1 MSENILH
8 LFPDT
13 NVFIECRPLDQL
25 DWSRW
30 SEFDEVHLVV
40 CRTVQREI
48 DRQKNYHR
56 RARVRDHAK
65 TANSMFAKLVETGS
79 PEYLTIRQSKP
90 TVKLFLQPP
99 GRPSPKLNGVLDYH
113 HPDDEIIGHL
123 YTYAEQHGDADVRLL
138 THDTGPTASAKFLG
152 LSTETVSK
160 NWLLPPEHSDTERE
174 NARLKA
180 ENAKLRKA
188 EPKFNVVCV
197 NELGNEVEVLRQGW
211 SAYGPLTDDEIDDLI
226 QKLKRQHP
234 IATDFGLRT
243 PGRRPAT
250 YSLDEL
256 RETSRAS
263 TLTNAEKIRRY
274 NREYEEWIANCRM
287 ILSEIHTPLQD
298 GIHPVMCYFEIEN
311 TGTRPGKSAR
321 VEFRATR
328 GISVR
333 PPPWQPEWEEDESE
347 RVRQNRLRFPAPPK
361 KPRVQRTIGALLE
374 PHLAQGLGQMV
385 RGISAPD
392 LMDNYVH
399 PPLVSGRTERD
410 SDAFYYTPDRPSEP
424 SQEFALECQ
433 LWRHGIGPTSFE
445 VEIHTSGESGSVS
458 GQIECIVHCENL
470 TEPVQL
476 RVPVTIEV
484 TAEGTKSEANR
495 IIDSLGSA
503 ADQ

>member
-13 NVFIECRPLDQL
+13 NVFIECRPLEQL

-40 CRTVQREI
+40 CQTVLHEI
-48 DRQKNYHR
+48 DGQKNYHR
-56 RARVRDHAK
+56 RTRVRNRAR
-65 TANSMFAKLVETGS
+65 AAFSMFAKLAKSGGTEH
-79 PEYLTIRQSKP
+79 LTIRQSKP
-90 TVKLFLQPP
+90 TVKLFLQLP
-99 GRPSPKLNGVLDYH
+99 GLPSPKLKDVLDYSY
-113 HPDDEIIGHL
+113 PDNKIVGHL
-123 YTYAEQHGDADVRLL
+123 YAYAEQHSDADVRLL
-138 THDTGPTASAKFLG
+138 THDAGPTMSARNLE
-152 LSTETVSK
+152 LSVETVDES
-160 NWLLPPEHSDTERE
+160 WRLPPEHSDTERE
-174 NARLKA
+174 NARLKD
-180 ENAKLRKA
+180 EIAKLRKA
-188 EPKFNVVCV
+188 EPEFSITCV
-197 NELGNEVEVLRQGW
+197 DDLGDEVEFLRQGW

-256 RETSRAS
+256 RETGRAS

-274 NREYEEWIANCRM
+274 NREYEEWIANCRA

-361 KPRVQRTIGALLE
+361 KPRVQRTIGSLLE
-374 PHLAQGLGQMV
+374 PHLAQGLGQMAKAFL
-385 RGISAPD
+385 APD
-392 LMDNYVH
+392 PLNNLVI
-399 PPLVSGRTERD
+399 PPPRLGRTERD
-410 SDAFYYTPDRPSEP
+410 SDAFYYTPNRPSEP

-484 TAEGTKSEANR
+484 TAESTKSEANR

>member
-1 MSENILH
+1 MSKTILH

-48 DRQKNYHR
+48 DRQKNHHER
-56 RARVRDHAK
+56 KRVRNHAK
-65 TANSMFAKLVETGS
+65 AAYSIFADLAKSAGAKHLPVRPS
-79 PEYLTIRQSKP
+79 NPE
-90 TVKLFLQPP
+90 VKLFLQPV
-99 GRPSPKLNGVLDYH
+99 GLPSPKWNNVLDYS

-123 YTYAEQHGDADVRLL
+123 CTYAEQHSDADVRLL
-138 THDTGPTASAKFLG
+138 TLDAGPTMSARSLG
-152 LSTETVSK
+152 LSVETVHED
-160 NWLLPPEHSDTERE
+160 WLLPPEHSDTERE

-180 ENAKLRKA
+180 EIAKLHKT
-188 EPKFNVVCV
+188 EPKFSVACV
-197 NELGNEVEVLRQGW
+197 DQIGNKVEFLRQGW
-211 SAYGPLTDDEIDDLI
+211 SIYGPLTDDEIDDLI

-256 RETSRAS
+256 RETGRAS
-263 TLTNAEKIRRY
+263 TLANAEKIRRY
-274 NREYEEWIANCRM
+274 NREYEEWIANCRA

-311 TGTRPGKSAR
+311 IGTRPGKSAR

-361 KPRVQRTIGALLE
+361 KPRVQQTIGSPLE
-374 PHLAQGLGQMV
+374 PHLPVLGQMAKTFL
-385 RGISAPD
+385 APD
-392 LMDNYVH
+392 PLNNLVIPL
-399 PPLVSGRTERD
+399 PPSGRTERD
-410 SDAFYYTPDRPSEP
+410 SEVFYYTPDRPSEP
-424 SQEFALECQ
+424 GRAFALECQ
-433 LWRHGIGPTSFE
+433 LWRHGVGPESFE
-445 VEIHTSGESGSVS
+445 VEIHTSGESGSFS
-458 GQIECIVHCENL
+458 GQIECVVHCENL
-470 TEPVQL
+470 TEPFRF

-484 TAEGTKSEANR
+484 AAESTKSEANR
-495 IIDSLGSA
+495 IIDSLGA
-503 ADQ
+503 TVDQ